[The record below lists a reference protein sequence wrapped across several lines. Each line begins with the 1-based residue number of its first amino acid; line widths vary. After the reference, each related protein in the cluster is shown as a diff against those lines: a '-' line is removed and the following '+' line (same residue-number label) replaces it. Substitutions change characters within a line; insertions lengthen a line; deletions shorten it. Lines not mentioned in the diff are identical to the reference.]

1 MNIKIKLEQRVYRKS
16 QKPNPFDLVNSISY
30 TFCNRSVGGVY
41 RNNDNM
47 YMFHYEKHNK
57 KVISRKRTKDKT
69 GKYPTKTV
77 SKIEPAYWKITV
89 TIIPHEV
96 LKLMNKKVK
105 QNLRNWEFV

>member
-1 MNIKIKLEQRVYRKS
+1 
-16 QKPNPFDLVNSISY
+16 
-30 TFCNRSVGGVY
+30 
-41 RNNDNM
+41 
-47 YMFHYEKHNK
+47 MFHYEKHNK
-57 KVISRKRTKDKT
+57 KVVSRKRIKSKN

-105 QNLRNWEFV
+105 QNLRNWEFI

>member
-1 MNIKIKLEQRVYRKS
+1 MNIKIKLRQDVYRKS
-16 QKPNPFDLVNSISY
+16 QKPDPQDLIRNASY

-57 KVISRKRTKDKT
+57 KVISRKRTKAEICI
-69 GKYPTKTV
+69 YPTHTV